1 MVALYVRRINSGLMT
16 IDEVPKLWRAK
27 VEKALEIT
35 EEDN

>member
-27 VEKALEIT
+27 VEKALEKS
-35 EEDN
+35 ENNN

>member
-27 VEKALEIT
+27 VEKSLEIT